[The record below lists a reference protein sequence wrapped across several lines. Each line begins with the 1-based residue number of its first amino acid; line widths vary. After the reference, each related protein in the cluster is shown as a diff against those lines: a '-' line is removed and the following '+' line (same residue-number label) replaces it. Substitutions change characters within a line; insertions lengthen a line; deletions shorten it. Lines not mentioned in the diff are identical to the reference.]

1 MTKDGISELI
11 FGEREVTN
19 LKGLLRKGHLENK
32 YYSYMRYRQHP
43 DRMPLISFATMCKLR
58 NLTDEDILKTV
69 KSFYQGE

>member
-32 YYSYMRYRQHP
+32 YYSYMRYRKRP
-43 DRMPLISFATMCKLR
+43 DGMPLISFAAMCKLR
-58 NLTDEDILKTV
+58 NLTDEQILKAV
-69 KSFYQGE
+69 KSFY

>member
-32 YYSYMRYRQHP
+32 YYSYMRYRKRP
-43 DRMPLISFATMCKLR
+43 DGMPLLSFATMCKLR
-58 NLTDEDILKTV
+58 NLTDEEILKAV
-69 KSFYQGE
+69 KSFY

>member
-32 YYSYMRYRQHP
+32 YYSYMRYRKRP
-43 DRMPLISFATMCKLR
+43 DVMPLLSFATMCKLR
-58 NLTDEDILKTV
+58 NLTDEDILKAV
-69 KSFYQGE
+69 KSFY